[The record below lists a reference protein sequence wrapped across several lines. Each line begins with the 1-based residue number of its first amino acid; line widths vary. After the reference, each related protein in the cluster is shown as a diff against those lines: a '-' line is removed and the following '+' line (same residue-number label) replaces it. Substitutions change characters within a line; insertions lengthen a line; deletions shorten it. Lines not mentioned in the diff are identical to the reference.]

1 MAMSI
6 HEEENLGSKFK
17 RLANTIKNFPK
28 KILEAL
34 QENDNE
40 LSSFNSIKG
49 EILDFDLLEDDIK
62 NLYKKI
68 GEDGNSVLGSRL
80 VIDKNKDLIEIEIY
94 SQKGEK
100 SFVNTVTAKIKRV
113 INIPSDILAEIKNKE
128 RVELSLK
135 FDD

>member
-1 MAMSI
+1 MSI
-6 HEEENLGSKFK
+6 HEEENLGFKFN
-17 RLANTIKNFPK
+17 RLVNTLKKIRS
-28 KILEAL
+28 KILEAF
-34 QENDNE
+34 QDNDSDI
-40 LSSFNSIKG
+40 SSFNSIKG

-62 NLYKKI
+62 NIYKKN

-113 INIPSDILAEIKNKE
+113 INIPPDILAELKTE
-128 RVELSLK
+128 GRVELSLK
-135 FDD
+135 LDD